1 LTVTGTGSGV
11 ILGQDAQVISLSPVT
26 TVTSTLVNCVI
37 REWKSRTEESKFF
50 GIEFTVD
57 DKDDKEEIDYVD
69 DEMMVMTDFGY
80 QLFSLVYFL
89 RLKSSQT

>member
-1 LTVTGTGSGV
+1 MV
-11 ILGQDAQVISLSPVT
+11 QDPGPGCPGDQSQPSDNSHFNAL
-26 TVTSTLVNCVI
+26 NCVI

-69 DEMMVMTDFGY
+69 DEMMVLMM
-80 QLFSLVYFL
+80 
-89 RLKSSQT
+89 K